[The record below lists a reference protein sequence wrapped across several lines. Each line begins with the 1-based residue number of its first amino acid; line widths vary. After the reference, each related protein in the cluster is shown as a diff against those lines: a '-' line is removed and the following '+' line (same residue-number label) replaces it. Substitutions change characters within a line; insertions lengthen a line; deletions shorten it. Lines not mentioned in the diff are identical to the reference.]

1 MNSPYETLN
10 AFERDDIF
18 YLEINRPDKL
28 NALNA
33 TVLSEMLDVINSIDV
48 SKYRGLI
55 LTGAGE
61 KAFIA
66 GADIESM
73 SNMTPEASKDFAI
86 LGQSVTL
93 AMEDLALPIIA
104 CVHGFALGG
113 GCEMAMSCDFIFA
126 SKEAIF
132 GQPEIRLGL
141 IPAFG
146 GTQRLPKYI
155 GRNRAKEL
163 IYSGNHFNIEDAY
176 QWGLVN
182 RVLEDKSSCIQAA
195 IDYLHALKKCGPL
208 AIASA
213 KKVINA
219 GVDLSNRD
227 GLVMEA
233 TVFSEISASL
243 DRKEGTKAFV
253 EKRKPVFKGH

>member
-1 MNSPYETLN
+1 MSSPYETLN

-33 TVLSEMLDVINSIDV
+33 TVLNEMLHVINNIDV
-48 SKYRGLI
+48 SKYRGVI
-55 LTGAGE
+55 LTGAGD
-61 KAFIA
+61 KSFIA
-66 GADIESM
+66 GADIEGM
-73 SNMTPEASKDFAI
+73 SNMAPQESNDFAL
-86 LGQSVTL
+86 LGHSVTL

-126 SKEAIF
+126 SKQAVF

-163 IYSGNHFNIEDAY
+163 IYSGDHFDVDDAY

-182 RVLEDKSSCIQAA
+182 RVLEDKESCLQAA
-195 IDYLHALKKCGPL
+195 VDYLHALKKCGPL

-233 TVFSEISASL
+233 TVFSEISASR
-243 DRKEGTKAFV
+243 DRKEGTTAFV
-253 EKRKPVFKGH
+253 EKRKPEFKGY

>member
-1 MNSPYETLN
+1 MNIRYETIN
-10 AFERDDIF
+10 AFEKDNIF
-18 YLEINRPDKL
+18 YLEVNRPDKL

-33 TVLSEMLDVINSIDV
+33 IVLTEMLNVIQSIDV
-48 SKYRGLI
+48 SQYRGLI
-55 LTGAGE
+55 LTGTGE

-73 SNMTPEASKDFAI
+73 SDMTPQESKEFAE

-93 AMEDLALPIIA
+93 ALEDLALPVIA
-104 CVHGFALGG
+104 CVHGYALGG

-126 SKEAIF
+126 SKQSVF

-146 GTQRLPKYI
+146 GTQRLSKYI

-163 IYSGNHFNIEDAY
+163 IYSGNHFDIGDAY

-182 RVLEDKSSCIQAA
+182 RVLDDKESCIQAA
-195 IDYLHALKKCGPL
+195 VDYIYALKKCGPL
-208 AIASA
+208 AIARA
-213 KKVINA
+213 KEVMNA
-219 GVDLSNRD
+219 GNDLSNRD
-227 GLVMEA
+227 GLAMEA
-233 TVFSEISASL
+233 TVFGEISASH
-243 DRKEGTKAFV
+243 DRKEGTRAFV
-253 EKRKPVFKGH
+253 EKRKPEFQGH